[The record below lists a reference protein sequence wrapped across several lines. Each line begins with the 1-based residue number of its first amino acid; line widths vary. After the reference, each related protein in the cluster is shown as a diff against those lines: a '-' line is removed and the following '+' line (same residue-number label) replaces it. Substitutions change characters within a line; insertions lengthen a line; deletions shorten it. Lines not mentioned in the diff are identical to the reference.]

1 MHWKKWL
8 GPFLGLF
15 FLGLVVLNHNLS
27 ELIPGLLT
35 LNPGKIFNPE
45 LHLGMIRSHLR
56 NADYRSLTVACVISL
71 TQFPLRAIRW
81 KFLLLPK
88 KRIHFT
94 SLLSATM
101 IGFMANN
108 LLPARMGEMVRAYIL
123 SRKEKVSGS
132 SAMATIVIERLFDGF
147 ALLMILLIVFYTYTF
162 PTWVVVVGWWATAIF
177 LFLFVFLVAMMLW
190 PIGFASVLSNVG
202 RIFSKKVKK
211 KTELL
216 ILRFISGLDMLKDRR
231 LVFIGIVLALIQWT
245 IMGYAFAIA
254 LTSFGI
260 ILPKSGPYFVLSIVA
275 LGVAL
280 PSSPAFIGTY
290 QWFTERALAVYK
302 VSKSLTISFSVVL
315 HLISFIPPTLIGFY
329 YFLREQLTWKELK
342 RTEEEIQMT
351 APNLEE

>member
-1 MHWKKWL
+1 M
-8 GPFLGLF
+8 
-15 FLGLVVLNHNLS
+15 
-27 ELIPGLLT
+27 
-35 LNPGKIFNPE
+35 NPGKIFNPE
-45 LHLGMIRSHLR
+45 LHLGMIRNHLR
-56 NADYRSLTVACVISL
+56 NADYRSLTVACIISL
-71 TQFPLRAIRW
+71 TQFPIRAIRW

-88 KRIHFT
+88 KNILFR
-94 SLLSATM
+94 SLFSATM

-123 SRKEKVSGS
+123 SRNENVSGS

-147 ALLMILLIVFYTYTF
+147 ALLLILLIVFYTYSF

-177 LFLFVFLVAMMLW
+177 SFLFVFLVAMMLW
-190 PIGFASVLSNVG
+190 PNNFAKILSNVG

-216 ILRFISGLDMLKDRR
+216 ILRFISGLDMLRDRR
-231 LVFIGIVLALIQWT
+231 LVFIGIVLALVQWV

-254 LTSFGI
+254 LMSFGI
-260 ILPKSGPYFVLSIVA
+260 VLPRSGPYFVLSIVA

-280 PSSPAFIGTY
+280 PSSPGFIGTY

-302 VSKSLTISFSVVL
+302 VSKSLSISYSVVV
-315 HLISFIPPTLIGFY
+315 HLISFVPPTLIGLY
-329 YFLREQLTWKELK
+329 YFLREQMTWKELK
-342 RTEEEIQMT
+342 RTEKEIQIT